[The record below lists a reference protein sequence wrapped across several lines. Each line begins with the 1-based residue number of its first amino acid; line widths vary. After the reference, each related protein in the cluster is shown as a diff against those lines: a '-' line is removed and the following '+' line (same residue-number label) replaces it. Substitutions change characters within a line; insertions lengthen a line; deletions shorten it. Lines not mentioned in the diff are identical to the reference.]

1 MYESYDDAKTAILSS
16 ILDGIKEN
24 RKLQGTALEII
35 RTLYQSIDKF
45 KLIKDGIKFGVDL
58 ALTGGMGSIANLT
71 MKSVIKESKK
81 ALGELDEETVI
92 KDIKEKL
99 DYKELREDIKEFRKK
114 FAQLIEEA
122 KIEKLVRNC

>member
-1 MYESYDDAKTAILSS
+1 
-16 ILDGIKEN
+16 
-24 RKLQGTALEII
+24 
-35 RTLYQSIDKF
+35 
-45 KLIKDGIKFGVDL
+45 
-58 ALTGGMGSIANLT
+58 

-122 KIEKLVRNC
+122 KIEKLVIFVDELDRCSPNTILDTLEAMRLFLFEGKVACVVSESP

>member
-1 MYESYDDAKTAILSS
+1 
-16 ILDGIKEN
+16 
-24 RKLQGTALEII
+24 
-35 RTLYQSIDKF
+35 
-45 KLIKDGIKFGVDL
+45 
-58 ALTGGMGSIANLT
+58 MGSIANLT